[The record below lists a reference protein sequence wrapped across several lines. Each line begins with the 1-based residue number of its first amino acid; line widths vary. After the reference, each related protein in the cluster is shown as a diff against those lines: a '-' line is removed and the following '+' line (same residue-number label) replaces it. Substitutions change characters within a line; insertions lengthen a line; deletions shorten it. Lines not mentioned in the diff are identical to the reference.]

1 MSYSIIFETKIVKLS
16 DGRLLHLNLS
26 GCNNDDAGRSRDDW
40 NGKIYTENAFI
51 KYAEGFMKDSKPLA
65 ESLTDDAN
73 YSDLRDLAVEYVD
86 ALYTESEKTN
96 RTDFNSVVNAL
107 TDAWAYYFCIEK
119 PENKKLKIK
128 LSDGRE
134 LVVEVNNYDGNH
146 EEICVYTLDK
156 TDPKNMLFQDICM
169 VREDEKEP
177 GRVECLV
184 WADANEEDYTDRYS
198 IGKYEE
204 E

>member
-86 ALYTESEKTN
+86 ALYTESEKTD